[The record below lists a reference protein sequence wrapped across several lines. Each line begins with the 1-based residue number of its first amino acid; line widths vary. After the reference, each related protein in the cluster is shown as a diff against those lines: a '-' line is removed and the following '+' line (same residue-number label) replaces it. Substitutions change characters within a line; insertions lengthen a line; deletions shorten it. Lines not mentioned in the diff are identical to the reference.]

1 LSFVVLVF
9 TVSTLMHAYL
19 YGRVWRLPWP
29 ARLAPHRWWLA
40 LVVLAFWVSFPLAQ
54 GVWHVPDA
62 ATYPVQ
68 LAGYVWLGTVFLLF
82 TCTLAG
88 DAVTAFGWLAS
99 PRRAR
104 RLRLIGTAAGA
115 VLSLVALVQGHR
127 APVIRD
133 EEIVVPDLHA
143 DFDGL
148 VIVQIADL
156 HLGELLRAE
165 WLDKRVAEVEAL
177 HPDLIVV
184 DGDVLNDPTHVTPL
198 VPNLRRLHAR
208 LGVWAVSG
216 NHEFFA
222 GLDRSLRIF
231 NDAGFHVLRDE
242 SIEIAPGLVLA
253 GVDDLTARR
262 QMGIATDAVGRALKG
277 RPPGTTIFLSHTPW
291 NAEEASRLGARLM
304 LSGHTHDGQIW
315 PLRYLVRLIYPRIVG
330 RFEIGNMT
338 LLVSRGTGLWGP
350 PMRLFYPSETLRI
363 TLRRSRTSSPS
374 RIPPA

>member
-1 LSFVVLVF
+1 
-9 TVSTLMHAYL
+9 MHAYL

-29 ARLAPHRWWLA
+29 AALAPHRWWLG
-40 LVVLAFWVSFPLAQ
+40 LMVLALWLSFLPAQ
-54 GVWHVPDA
+54 NVWRVPDA
-62 ATYPVQ
+62 ASYAVQ

-88 DAVTAFGWLAS
+88 DAATAFGWLAS

-104 RLRLIGTAAGA
+104 RLRLIGTAAGV
-115 VLSLVALVQGHR
+115 VLSIAALVQGHR
-127 APVIRD
+127 APVVRD
-133 EEIVVPDLHA
+133 EEVTIPGLQA
-143 DFDGL
+143 DYDGL

-165 WLDKRVAEVEAL
+165 WVDARVEEVEAL

-184 DGDVLNDPTHVTPL
+184 DGDVLNDPTHVAPL
-198 VPNLRRLHAR
+198 VPNLGRLHAR
-208 LGVWAVSG
+208 LGVWAVTG
-216 NHEFFA
+216 NHEFFG
-222 GLDRSLRIF
+222 GLDRSLKIF
-231 NDAGFHVLRDE
+231 HDAGFRVLRDE
-242 SIEIAPGLVLA
+242 WIEIAPGLVLA

-262 QMGIATDAVGRALKG
+262 QVGISVDAVGRALNG
-277 RPPGTTIFLSHTPW
+277 RPAGTTIFLSHTPW
-291 NAEEASRLGARLM
+291 NAEYASRLGANLM

-315 PLRYLVRLIYPRIVG
+315 PFRYLVRLFYPRIAG
-330 RFEIGNMT
+330 RFEVGNMT

-363 TLRRSRTSSPS
+363 TLRRPRTASPS